1 MAETITLE
9 FLAAQQRRTLD
20 ELAAIRVEMAGM
32 RTEFVTMRDDITVLT
47 AIVVRQENTTKAILD
62 QLRTMTTQ
70 QNRFG
75 DRLSALED
83 YVRQPS

>member
-20 ELAAIRVEMAGM
+20 ELGAIRVEMAAM
-32 RTEFVTMRDDITVLT
+32 RTEFVTIRDDITVLT
-47 AIVVRQENTTKAILD
+47 AIVVRQENTLKAVLD

-70 QNRFG
+70 QHRFG
-75 DRLSALED
+75 DRLRQLEEKAE
-83 YVRQPS
+83 PP

>member
-20 ELAAIRVEMAGM
+20 ELSAIRVEMAGM
-32 RTEFVTMRDDITVLT
+32 RTEFVAIRDDITVLT
-47 AIVVRQENTTKAILD
+47 AIVVRQENTIKAILD
-62 QLRTMTTQ
+62 QLRVMTTQ

-75 DRLSALED
+75 DRLRRLEEEA
-83 YVRQPS
+83 QPP